1 MAQGCGESGG
11 ASSLVAKVLEALTQS
26 ELTGLGFFL
35 RGGANRA
42 GQGEGASVGSGE
54 TGVLWSVAH
63 KVQELDTNQVLTHC
77 LLLALSD

>member
-1 MAQGCGESGG
+1 MAQ
-11 ASSLVAKVLEALTQS
+11 VLEALAQS

-42 GQGEGASVGSGE
+42 GQGKGASVGSGE
-54 TGVLWSVAH
+54 TGVLWSVVH
-63 KVQELDTNQVLTHC
+63 EVQELDANQVLTHC